1 MSDHETD
8 HTPDPVLQAR
18 LRALPDQRM
27 PPADGWARLAARL
40 PPREAHAAVEQAV
53 VEQADNVVA
62 LPRRARSRGWLPVGA
77 ALAASLA
84 VYSVAPWRQ
93 APQPAPAPSI
103 LQLQAAAMT
112 EQYRQAVASL
122 PATRAAEWQPALHEL
137 DESAAQIRAA
147 LAQDPRAP
155 HLLGQL
161 KRTYTLRLE
170 LTRQAAQAAA
180 AGLTT

>member
-1 MSDHETD
+1 MNTHDHDSDPE
-8 HTPDPVLQAR
+8 LLAR
-18 LRALPDQRM
+18 LRALPRERSV
-27 PPADGWARLAARL
+27 PADGWSRLSAQL
-40 PPREAHAAVEQAV
+40 PPREAQSRPRPS
-53 VEQADNVVA
+53 DNVVA
-62 LPRRARSRGWLPVGA
+62 LPVRSRRRWWLPVGA

-84 VYSVAPWRQ
+84 LYAVAPWRHVQ
-93 APQPAPAPSI
+93 LGAPAPSA

-112 EQYRQAVASL
+112 EQYQQAVAAL
-122 PATRAAEWQPALHEL
+122 PDGRAPEWQPALHEL

-170 LTRQAAQAAA
+170 LTRQAAYAAES
-180 AGLTT
+180 GLTT

>member
-1 MSDHETD
+1 MSTHETD
-8 HTPDPVLQAR
+8 HDHDHDPALQAR
-18 LRALPDQRM
+18 LRALPGERM
-27 PPADGWARLAARL
+27 PPADGWARLAAQL
-40 PPREAHAAVEQAV
+40 PPREAATAALEHPG
-53 VEQADNVVA
+53 NVVA
-62 LPRRARSRGWLPVGA
+62 LPRRARPRWWLPAGA
-77 ALAASLA
+77 ALAAGLA
-84 VYSVAPWRQ
+84 VYAVAPWRQ
-93 APQPAPAPSI
+93 APLQAPAPSM

-112 EQYRQAVASL
+112 EQYQQAVASL
-122 PATRAAEWQPALHEL
+122 PGARAAEWQPALHEL

>member
-1 MSDHETD
+1 MSTHDHDSDHD
-8 HTPDPVLQAR
+8 LLAR
-18 LRALPDQRM
+18 PRALPAERSV
-27 PPADGWARLAARL
+27 PTDGWARLSAQL
-40 PPREAHAAVEQAV
+40 PPREAPADSAP
-53 VEQADNVVA
+53 ADNVVA
-62 LPRRARSRGWLPVGA
+62 LPLRPRRRWWLPVGA

-84 VYSVAPWRQ
+84 LYAVAPWRH
-93 APQPAPAPSI
+93 APPDALPLSP

-122 PATRAAEWQPALHEL
+122 PDGRAAEWQPALLEL

-147 LAQDPRAP
+147 MAQDPRAP

-161 KRTYTLRLE
+161 KRTYSLRLE

>member
-1 MSDHETD
+1 MSTHEFDHD
-8 HTPDPVLQAR
+8 HDHALQAR

-27 PPADGWARLAARL
+27 PPADGWARLAAQL
-40 PPREAHAAVEQAV
+40 PPREAAPLAAAT
-53 VEQADNVVA
+53 ADNVVA
-62 LPRRARSRGWLPVGA
+62 LPRRRHRGWLPLGA

-84 VYSVAPWRQ
+84 FYAVAPWRH
-93 APQPAPAPSI
+93 APVEAPAATT
-103 LQLQAAAMT
+103 LQLQAAVMT
-112 EQYRQAVASL
+112 EEYQQAVASL
-122 PATRAAEWQPALHEL
+122 PGGRAPAWQPALHEL

-180 AGLTT
+180 AGTTT

>member
-1 MSDHETD
+1 MSTHDSDHD
-8 HTPDPVLQAR
+8 HALQAR
-18 LRALPDQRM
+18 LRALPGQRT
-27 PPADGWARLAARL
+27 PPADGWARLAAQL
-40 PPREAHAAVEQAV
+40 PPRETAPAAAAT
-53 VEQADNVVA
+53 ADNVVA
-62 LPRRARSRGWLPVGA
+62 LPRRPRHRGWLPVGA

-84 VYSVAPWRQ
+84 VYALAPWRQ
-93 APQPAPAPSI
+93 APVEAPAATT

-112 EQYRQAVASL
+112 EEYQQAVASL
-122 PATRAAEWQPALHEL
+122 PGGRAPAWQPALHEL

-180 AGLTT
+180 AGMTT

>member
-40 PPREAHAAVEQAV
+40 PPREAPTA

-84 VYSVAPWRQ
+84 VYTVGPWRQ

>member
-1 MSDHETD
+1 MNTHDHDSDHD
-8 HTPDPVLQAR
+8 LLAR
-18 LRALPDQRM
+18 LRALPSERDV
-27 PPADGWARLAARL
+27 PTDGWARLSAQL
-40 PPREAHAAVEQAV
+40 PPREPQAAP
-53 VEQADNVVA
+53 ADNVVA
-62 LPRRARSRGWLPVGA
+62 LPIRSRRRWWLPVGT

-84 VYSVAPWRQ
+84 VYAVAPWRH
-93 APQPAPAPSI
+93 AQPEVPVPSA

-112 EQYRQAVASL
+112 EQYQQAVASL
-122 PATRAAEWQPALHEL
+122 PDGRAPEWQPALHEL

-147 LAQDPRAP
+147 MAQDPRSP

-161 KRTYTLRLE
+161 KRTYVLRLE